1 MSRTATPLDLDG
13 VHALFVRWAEDVD
26 EPPLPYES
34 LQAEW
39 RAPGFDP
46 ASDHWVEV
54 ENGEVVGYA
63 ALKANGGV
71 VARGEPSGLLPLALE
86 RARERGDSALDAI
99 LTTRDERGLEAYLA
113 AGFRRVRDV
122 HRMFLELG
130 DDLPTPSFPPDVVV
144 RAYDDADARP
154 LHAFVELA
162 YAQNNERIE
171 PFDAWLNFMTAHGDF
186 DPGLWHLVEA
196 DGAIVGCCLTWA
208 PFEGRGWIKD
218 LAVHP
223 GHRRRGLGEA
233 LLHHA
238 HRTYRDRGIER
249 VGLKVDSDNPTAA
262 GRLYERLG
270 YRTDRVYAVLE
281 RELKP

>member
-1 MSRTATPLDLDG
+1 MSRLATPLDLDA

-26 EPPLPYES
+26 EPALPYEA

-46 ASDHWVEV
+46 ARDHWVEV
-54 ENGEVVGYA
+54 EDGEVVGYA

-71 VARGEPSGLLPLALE
+71 VARGRRAELLPLVVE
-86 RARERGDSALDAI
+86 RAGERGDVLLETI
-99 LTTRDERGLEAYLA
+99 LTTRDEDGLDALLA

-122 HRMFLELG
+122 HRMFVELG
-130 DDLPTPSFPPDVVV
+130 DDLPLPSFPPEIAV
-144 RAYDDADARP
+144 RPYEDADARP

-171 PFDAWLNFMTAHGDF
+171 PFEPWLHFMTDHGEF
-186 DPGLWHLVEA
+186 DPALWHLAETE
-196 DGAIVGCCLTWA
+196 GEIVACCLTWA
-208 PFEGRGWIKD
+208 PFEERGWIKD

-233 LLHHA
+233 LLQHAHHA
-238 HRTYRDRGIER
+238 YRARGVDR

-281 RELKP
+281 REP

>member
-1 MSRTATPLDLDG
+1 MSRPATPTDLDA
-13 VHALFVRWAEDVD
+13 VHALFLRWAEDVD
-26 EPPLPYES
+26 EPPLPYEV

-39 RAPGFDP
+39 RAPGFDS
-46 ASDHWVEV
+46 ARDHWVEV

-71 VARGEPSGLLPLALE
+71 VARGERAGLLPLVVE
-86 RARERGDSALDAI
+86 RSRERGDARLDAI
-99 LTTRDERGLEAYLA
+99 LTTRDEIGLDAYLA
-113 AGFRRVRDV
+113 ASFRRVRDV
-122 HRMFLELG
+122 HRMWLDLG
-130 DDLPTPSFPPDVVV
+130 GGLPAPSFPPDVAV
-144 RAYDDADARP
+144 RPYEDADARP

-171 PFDAWLNFMTAHGDF
+171 PFEPWLHFMTDHGEF
-186 DPGLWHLVEA
+186 DPALWHLAEA
-196 DGAIVGCCLTWA
+196 DGEIVACCLTWA
-208 PFEGRGWIKD
+208 PFQGRGWVKD

-238 HRTYRDRGIER
+238 HRAYRDRGVDR

-270 YRTDRVYAVLE
+270 YSTDRVYAVLE
-281 RELKP
+281 RKP

>member
-46 ASDHWVEV
+46 AGDHWVEV

-238 HRTYRDRGIER
+238 HRTYRDHGIER